1 MVTFVA
7 LTLLF
12 AAAINIYWYFADGR
26 GEDFIKQARE
36 LKEYIQEHNE
46 FSIENASEE
55 HRNNL
60 LYSPFYSHWIGNIH
74 YSPDDD

>member
-7 LTLLF
+7 LALLF

-36 LKEYIQEHNE
+36 LKKYAHESKYHQRYNPLH
-46 FSIENASEE
+46 SD
-55 HRNNL
+55 
-60 LYSPFYSHWIGNIH
+60 WIGNIYH
-74 YSPDDD
+74 GLYSGDYDDD